1 MISANNL
8 EATNLRPPQTNKEKA
23 TVDYDSFLRLLV
35 AQMRNQDP
43 TSPTDSSEYF
53 SQLASFSNVEQ
64 GLRTNDRLDAL
75 LAQGSMNQAGNLI
88 GKTYTDA
95 MQSGRI
101 EAVLIRADGVDIKL
115 DNGVILR
122 PGPGS
127 SISL

>member
-1 MISANNL
+1 MISTTNI
-8 EATNLRPPQTNKEKA
+8 EPATLRPPQTHKEKA

-64 GLRTNDRLDAL
+64 GLRMNDRLDAL
-75 LAQGSMNQAGNLI
+75 LAQGSMNQAGSLI
-88 GKTYTDA
+88 GKTYTDDI
-95 MQSGRI
+95 QTGRI
-101 EAVLIRADGVDIKL
+101 EAVLIQSDGVDIRL
-115 DNGVILR
+115 EDGTILR

-127 SISL
+127 TISL

>member
-1 MISANNL
+1 MISATNI
-8 EATNLRPPQTNKEKA
+8 EAAALRAPQNTKETA

-43 TSPTDSSEYF
+43 TSPTDSTQYF

-75 LAQGSMNQAGNLI
+75 LAQGSMNQAGALI
-88 GKTYTDA
+88 GKTYTDDTT
-95 MQSGRI
+95 SGRI
-101 EAVLIRADGVDIKL
+101 EAVFIQSDGVDIRL
-115 DNGVILR
+115 DNGTILR

-127 SISL
+127 TISL

>member
-1 MISANNL
+1 MISPTTVETAI
-8 EATNLRPPQTNKEKA
+8 RPLQTNKEKA
-23 TVDYDSFLRLLV
+23 TVDYDSFLKLLV

-43 TSPTDSSEYF
+43 TSPTDSAEYF

-88 GKTYTDA
+88 GKTYSDGAQT
-95 MQSGRI
+95 GRI
-101 EAVLIRADGVDIKL
+101 EAVLIQPDGVDVRL
-115 DNGVILR
+115 DNGTVLR

-127 SISL
+127 TISL

>member
-1 MISANNL
+1 MISA
-8 EATNLRPPQTNKEKA
+8 TNIESTSLRPPQTNTEKA

-64 GLRTNDRLDAL
+64 GLRMNDRLDAL
-75 LAQGSMNQAGNLI
+75 LAQGSMNQAGSLI

-95 MQSGRI
+95 VQTGRI
-101 EAVLIRADGVDIKL
+101 EAVMIQADGVDIRL
-115 DNGVILR
+115 ENGAILR

-127 SISL
+127 TISL

>member
-1 MISANNL
+1 MIGAV
-8 EATNLRPPQTNKEKA
+8 TNDKTVIAPKPDAKEKA
-23 TVDYDSFLRLLV
+23 TVDYNSFLRLLV

-43 TSPTDSSEYF
+43 TSPTDSTQYF

-88 GKTYTDA
+88 GRTYTDA
-95 MQSGRI
+95 THASRI
-101 EAVLIRADGVDIKL
+101 EAVVIKSDGIDIRLA
-115 DNGVILR
+115 NGATLR

-127 SISL
+127 TISI

>member
-1 MISANNL
+1 MISATTT
-8 EATNLRPPQTNKEKA
+8 EAATLRGSQTSKEKA

-64 GLRTNDRLDAL
+64 GLRMNDRLDAL
-75 LAQGSMNQAGNLI
+75 LAQGSMNQAGTLI
-88 GKTYTDA
+88 GKTYTDDF
-95 MQSGRI
+95 QTGRI
-101 EAVLIRADGVDIKL
+101 EAVMIQSDGIDIRLTDGT
-115 DNGVILR
+115 ILR

-127 SISL
+127 TISL

>member
-1 MISANNL
+1 MISATNI
-8 EATNLRPPQTNKEKA
+8 EATSLRPPQTNKEKA

-64 GLRTNDRLDAL
+64 GLRMNDRLDAL
-75 LAQGSMNQAGNLI
+75 LAQGSMNQAGSLI

-95 MQSGRI
+95 LQTGRVVAVMIQS
-101 EAVLIRADGVDIKL
+101 DCVDIRL
-115 DNGVILR
+115 DNGAILR

-127 SISL
+127 TISL

>member
-1 MISANNL
+1 MISVTNF
-8 EATNLRPPQTNKEKA
+8 EASALRPPQSTKEKA

-64 GLRTNDRLDAL
+64 GLRMNDRLDAL
-75 LAQGSMNQAGNLI
+75 LAQGSMNQAGSLI
-88 GKTYTDA
+88 GKTYTDDT
-95 MQSGRI
+95 QSGRI
-101 EAVLIRADGVDIKL
+101 EAVMIYSDGVDVRL
-115 DNGVILR
+115 DTGAILR

-127 SISL
+127 TISL

>member
-1 MISANNL
+1 MISATNI
-8 EATNLRPPQTNKEKA
+8 EAANLRPQQSNKEKA

-64 GLRTNDRLDAL
+64 GLRMNDRLDAL
-75 LAQGSMNQAGNLI
+75 LAQGSINQAGSLI

-95 MQSGRI
+95 TQTGRI
-101 EAVLIRADGVDIKL
+101 EAVMIQSDGVDIRL
-115 DNGVILR
+115 DNGAILR

-127 SISL
+127 TISL

>member
-1 MISANNL
+1 MISATNI
-8 EATNLRPPQTNKEKA
+8 EATNLRPPQTGKEKA

-43 TSPTDSSEYF
+43 TSPTDSSAYF

-64 GLRTNDRLDAL
+64 GLRMNDRLDAL

-88 GKTYTDA
+88 GKTYMDA
-95 MQSGRI
+95 TQSGRI
-101 EAVLIRADGVDIKL
+101 EAVMIQTYGIDIRL
-115 DNGVILR
+115 DNGAILR

-127 SISL
+127 TISL

>member
-1 MISANNL
+1 MISATQL
-8 EATNLRPPQTNKEKA
+8 DATALRPQQTKKEQA
-23 TVDYDSFLRLLV
+23 TVDYDSFLKLLV

-43 TSPTDSSEYF
+43 TSPTDSTQYF

-88 GKTYTDA
+88 GKTYSDA
-95 MQSGRI
+95 TQTGRI
-101 EAVLIRADGVDIKL
+101 EAVLIQSDGVDIRL
-115 DNGVILR
+115 EDGTILR

>member
-1 MISANNL
+1 MISATNI
-8 EATNLRPPQTNKEKA
+8 EATNLRPPQTSKEKA

-64 GLRTNDRLDAL
+64 GLRMNDRLDAL
-75 LAQGSMNQAGNLI
+75 LAQGSMNQAGSLI
-88 GKTYTDA
+88 GKTYTDDT
-95 MQSGRI
+95 QSGRI
-101 EAVLIRADGVDIKL
+101 EAVMIYSDGVDIRL
-115 DNGVILR
+115 DNGAILR

-127 SISL
+127 TISL

>member
-1 MISANNL
+1 MISAVSNETIL
-8 EATNLRPPQTNKEKA
+8 PRMDVAEKA

-43 TSPTDSSEYF
+43 TSPTDSTQYF

-75 LAQGSMNQAGNLI
+75 LAQGSMNQAGSLI
-88 GKTYTDA
+88 GKTYTDST
-95 MQSGRI
+95 QTGRI
-101 EAVLIRADGVDIKL
+101 EAVLIKSDGVDVRL
-115 DNGVILR
+115 DSGVILR

-127 SISL
+127 TISE

>member
-1 MISANNL
+1 MIGTTNIDSAG
-8 EATNLRPPQTNKEKA
+8 LRPPQTNKEKA
-23 TVDYDSFLRLLV
+23 TVDYDSFLKLLV

-64 GLRTNDRLDAL
+64 GLRMNDRLDAL

-95 MQSGRI
+95 KQSGRI
-101 EAVLIRADGVDIKL
+101 EAVLIQSDGIDIRL
-115 DNGVILR
+115 VGGITLR

-127 SISL
+127 TISL

>member
-1 MISANNL
+1 MISATHT
-8 EATNLRPPQTNKEKA
+8 EATSLRPPQTNKEKA
-23 TVDYDSFLRLLV
+23 TVDYDSFLKLLV

-43 TSPTDSSEYF
+43 TSPTDSTQYF

-88 GKTYTDA
+88 GKTYTDPT
-95 MQSGRI
+95 QTGRI
-101 EAVLIRADGVDIKL
+101 EAVLIELDGIDIRL
-115 DNGVILR
+115 EDGTVLR

>member
-1 MISANNL
+1 MISAINI
-8 EATNLRPPQTNKEKA
+8 EATNLRPPQTSNEKA

-64 GLRTNDRLDAL
+64 GLR
-75 LAQGSMNQAGNLI
+75 SMNQAGSLI
-88 GKTYTDA
+88 GKTYTDDT
-95 MQSGRI
+95 QSGRI
-101 EAVLIRADGVDIKL
+101 EAVMIYSDGVDIRL
-115 DNGVILR
+115 DNGAILR

-127 SISL
+127 TISL